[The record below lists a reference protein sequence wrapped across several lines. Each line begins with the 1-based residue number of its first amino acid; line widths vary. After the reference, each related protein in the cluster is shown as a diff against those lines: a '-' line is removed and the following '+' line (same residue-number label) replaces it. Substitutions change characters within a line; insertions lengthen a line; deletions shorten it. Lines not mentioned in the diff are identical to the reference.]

1 MRPTTAG
8 RSVIPAKVV
17 VLVLVVLA
25 VFGAGAT
32 DPEHFATAMNGF
44 AR

>member
-1 MRPTTAG
+1 
-8 RSVIPAKVV
+8 VIPAKVV
-17 VLVLVVLA
+17 VLVLVLVLVVLA